1 MAIPSSGGTEV
12 FCSGVIDGQADDP
25 TSLKW
30 DGTSPTKG
38 TETDVVPAH
47 TIIIVK
53 NILLCN
59 MDSGSETYTIV
70 LSDGSNSAYIQRSQ
84 TLGNNEVFAWN
95 DTLVLHPAGFIK
107 VWMSASDA
115 NVDVVYSYI
124 KQDWSQE
131 KP

>member
-1 MAIPSSGGTEV
+1 MAIPSGSGTEV
-12 FCSGVIDGQADDP
+12 FCSGVIDGQADDT

-38 TETDVVPAH
+38 TETDVVPAN

-59 MDSGSETYTIV
+59 MDSGSETFTIY
-70 LSDGSNSAYIQRSQ
+70 LSDGTNNAYIQRSQ
-84 TLGNNEVFAWN
+84 TLGNNEVFVWN
-95 DTLVLHPAGFIK
+95 DTLVLHPAGLIK
-107 VWMSASDA
+107 VWMAASDA

-124 KQDWSQE
+124 KQDWS
-131 KP
+131 